1 MNRKVWKTLTAV
13 AVFVGMSVPIGGAA
27 QAVSSQEAALAK
39 APNAAVRQQMR
50 DQLDRAPGGKVTG
63 PAQITYGNGA
73 FVVDFAPPAG
83 ATTAAVLAAP
93 NCPQYWV
100 CFYDLTNYG
109 YPRGK
114 LQDCGQQDLA
124 TWGWRNRANSGHNN
138 HTASSQLWDID
149 AYIGYVDMVPGQAV
163 SDFGNA
169 KNRTDLININCG

>member
-1 MNRKVWKTLTAV
+1 MAVLAGLT
-13 AVFVGMSVPIGGAA
+13 VPIGGAA
-27 QAVSSQEAALAK
+27 QAAPSQDAALAK

-50 DQLDRAPGGKVTG
+50 DQLDRAPAGKVTG

-73 FVVDFAPPAG
+73 FVVDFAPEVG
-83 ATTAAVLAAP
+83 ATGAAALAAP

-124 TWGWRNRANSGHNN
+124 TWGWRNRANSAHNN
-138 HTASSQLWDID
+138 HTASSQLWDVD
-149 AYIGYVDMVPGQAV
+149 AYIGYVDLARGEALA
-163 SDFGNA
+163 DFGTA
-169 KNRTDLININCG
+169 KNRVDLININCG